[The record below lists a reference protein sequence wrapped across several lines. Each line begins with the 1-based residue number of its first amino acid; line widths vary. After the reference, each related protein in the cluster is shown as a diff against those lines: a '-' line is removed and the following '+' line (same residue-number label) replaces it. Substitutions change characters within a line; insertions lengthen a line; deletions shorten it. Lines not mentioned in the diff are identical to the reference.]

1 MPQWVYQERFTGL
14 KFTSNSNIVP
24 HVWYDAS
31 NDRDLQD
38 SLCIGGALIFMAG
51 ASVSYH
57 ANKLRHVGSASSSE
71 NEYMELERA
80 TRRIVWLRNSMT
92 AMQMFRTTNVSIATQ
107 RRRRAS
113 TTTTINGDL
122 NYGWET
128 RLYNRTPTYLNRT
141 TGRLLLWLTVFE
153 GNYYGG
159 KWAIL
164 DEYGASTIQIIAA
177 DVSV

>member
-1 MPQWVYQERFTGL
+1 MLQTVQWFYQERKTGL
-14 KFTSNSNIVP
+14 KFTSNSSIIS
-24 HVWYDAS
+24 HVRCDAS

-38 SLCIGGALIFMAG
+38 SLCIGGALILMAG

-57 ANKLRHVGSASSSE
+57 ANKLRHVGSAGSSE

-80 TRRIVWLRNSMT
+80 TRCIMWLRNLLTS
-92 AMQMFRTTNVSIATQ
+92 MQMFRVTKLSMANVKTTV
-107 RRRRAS
+107 
-113 TTTTINGDL
+113 NGNL
-122 NYGWET
+122 NYGRET
-128 RLYNRTPTYLNRT
+128 RLHNRTPTYLNRT

-164 DEYGASTIQIIAA
+164 DEYGSSTIQIIAT